1 MKITVILTSIL
12 SIAVIFSLT
21 CSRSNIHVV
30 TVPFQLDHNRML
42 VNAEIQ
48 KPDSSWRK
56 VLLWVDTGN
65 PDFFISE
72 YLAVDL
78 EIDLPDAQTKSKI
91 NAIELTKPANIR
103 MGGMTLNF
111 EGINTKVMFRPK
123 WLFCTM
129 HIDANLPS
137 TVLKKHQVVF
147 DYPQKKLTLAAP
159 GSIKHIG
166 EHCAA
171 IVNQNT
177 GIVQINAEI
186 YGDSL
191 SFALDN
197 GASYSFTSEAVLDKI
212 LTHQPDCPKMKGALG
227 CANIWGWWPGEE
239 AWNIIRVPEIKWGSV
254 TFSEVGLV
262 ALPDSFPLVV
272 WYSRKSARPVN
283 GILGPNVFKSCRVE
297 IDYPGSA
304 VYFKKGPESDFHDM
318 DMVGLTLRPEIDGN
332 YTIIGLAEKDEIPA
346 VEGIE
351 SGDILVKVDDLTV
364 KNATMGTV
372 IDALRGKP
380 GDTHRLILQ
389 REGKQIEA
397 IGTVKRF
404 L

>member
-1 MKITVILTSIL
+1 MRITVFLTSIL
-12 SIAVIFSLT
+12 SIAVIFLVN
-21 CSRSNIHVV
+21 CSRSNTHVV
-30 TVPFQLDHNRML
+30 TVPFQLDHNRMR

-48 KPDSSWRK
+48 KPDSSWRN

-65 PDFFISE
+65 PEFFVSE
-72 YLAVDL
+72 SLAVNL
-78 EIDLPDAQTKSKI
+78 GIDLPDALTKSKI

-103 MGGMTLNF
+103 MGGMALNF
-111 EGINTKVMFRPK
+111 EGINTKVMFRSK
-123 WLFCTM
+123 WLFSTM

-137 TVLKKHQVVF
+137 TVLQKYQVVF
-147 DYPQKKLTLAAP
+147 DYPQKKLTLAES

-212 LTHQPDCPKMKGALG
+212 LTHQGDCPKMKGALG

-262 ALPDSFPLVV
+262 ALPDSFPLAI
-272 WYSRKSARPVN
+272 WYSRKSARPVD

-304 VYFKKGPESDFHDM
+304 VYFNKGPESDFHDM
-318 DMVGLTLRPEIDGN
+318 DMVGLTLRPEMDGN
-332 YTIIGLAEKDEIPA
+332 YSIIGVAEKDGIPA

-364 KNATMGTV
+364 KNSTMGTV

-380 GDTHRLILQ
+380 GDTHQLILQ
-389 REGKQIEA
+389 REGKQFEVV
-397 IGTVKRF
+397 GTVKRF

>member
-30 TVPFQLDHNRML
+30 TIPFQLDHNRML

-65 PDFFISE
+65 PEFFISE
-72 YLAVDL
+72 SLAVDL
-78 EIDLPDAQTKSKI
+78 GIDLPDAQTKSKI

-103 MGGMTLNF
+103 MSGMALNF

-137 TVLKKHQVVF
+137 TVLQKYQVIF

-197 GASYSFTSEAVLDKI
+197 GASYSFTSETVLDEI

-254 TFSEVGLV
+254 IFAEVGLV
-262 ALPDSFPLVV
+262 ALPDSFPLAV
-272 WYSRKSARPVN
+272 WYSKKSARPVD

-318 DMVGLTLRPEIDGN
+318 DMVGLTLRPETDGN
-332 YTIIGLAEKDEIPA
+332 YSIIGVAEKDGIPA

-351 SGDILVKVDDLTV
+351 SGDILVKVDDLPV

-380 GDTHRLILQ
+380 GDTHHLIIK
-389 REGKQIEA
+389 REGRQFEVV
-397 IGTVKRF
+397 GTVKRF